1 MSKRKNNKFNINWE
15 DENQVKEYHRQYR
28 LKKKMNRLI
37 ERQKETQLF
46 YSRLHNLPLVDIAY
60 IAGLFDGEGC
70 ISISSGIWKRPGR
83 ANINIRTQHSLNVTI
98 ANQHTPTLNYNKDRT
113 GLGNIYK
120 DSPKRQNYKW
130 CVSCSRAMEFLKVI
144 KPYLK
149 IKAPQAELAIKLQ
162 EMIGQ
167 RNIKL
172 DNNPRLGKVVY
183 LTEKELQERDKI
195 RTEIMRLNHSYPLD
209 KRIL

>member
-1 MSKRKNNKFNINWE
+1 MNNKLNLNWE

-28 LKKKMNRLI
+28 LKKKLSWLI
-37 ERQKETQLF
+37 EKEQRTKLLYSQLK
-46 YSRLHNLPLVDIAY
+46 SMPLADIAY

-70 ISISSGIWKRPGR
+70 VSVSSGIWKRPGR

-98 ANQHTPTLNYNKDRT
+98 ANQHVPTLNYIKKVT
-113 GLGNIYK
+113 GLGRVYRDRPNK
-120 DSPKRQNYKW
+120 PNYKW
-130 CVSCSRAMEFLKVI
+130 CLGCTRAMEFLKVI
-144 KPYLK
+144 LPYLK
-149 IKAPQAELAIKLQ
+149 IKHPQAELGIKLQ

-172 DNNPRLGKVVY
+172 DNSPRLGIVMH
-183 LTEKELQERDKI
+183 LTENELQERDKI

-209 KRIL
+209 NRSL